1 MRADV
6 QSTELPGT
14 IMLAKFPQPEE
25 VAPLIDDEAEAQM
38 EVLLGI
44 VKAGRSLRKT
54 AADVLGK
61 SRAPDHLRVVVSETD
76 VGTVSDARSL
86 VEGYCDDLRLQTGAG
101 AVSVVDTPPAG
112 SLEMHAAAGV
122 SGTVCALL
130 SVGCR
135 LIFIVRAVYCAVAGD
150 PEGKQKLT
158 AEVKRLQGRRKKLA
172 KTMGQLRARLS
183 DPKFLANVPPHVR
196 NAVLVL
202 PECHTH
208 DSVWGATR
216 C

>member
-1 MRADV
+1 MR
-6 QSTELPGT
+6 
-14 IMLAKFPQPEE
+14 
-25 VAPLIDDEAEAQM
+25 
-38 EVLLGI
+38 
-44 VKAGRSLRKT
+44 R
-54 AADVLGK
+54 
-61 SRAPDHLRVVVSETD
+61 RA
-76 VGTVSDARSL
+76 
-86 VEGYCDDLRLQTGAG
+86 YQ
-101 AVSVVDTPPAG
+101 VSVRI
-112 SLEMHAAAGV
+112 
-122 SGTVCALL
+122 ALGWL
-130 SVGCR
+130 STH
-135 LIFIVRAVYCAVAGD
+135 IVRAVYCAVAGD